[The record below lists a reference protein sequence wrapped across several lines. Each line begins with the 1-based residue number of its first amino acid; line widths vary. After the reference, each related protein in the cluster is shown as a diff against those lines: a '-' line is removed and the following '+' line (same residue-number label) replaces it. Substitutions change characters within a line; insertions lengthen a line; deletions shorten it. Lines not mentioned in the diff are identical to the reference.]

1 MGYAYYMAVVA
12 SKFSSVAGPAKWFAV
27 GVVGTAGIAAS
38 IWAYASRSPV
48 APTSTDKPTNVL
60 APHATHKNDSAS
72 EAPAEKPFEPVLVAR
87 VVKEDS
93 TREPSTPNDNGD
105 AIDASARPMIVHRSK
120 MGPGVFEALPIP
132 VNALEGSSVG
142 SGSLGI
148 FPTKQDLIPMR
159 APQNE
164 VKRDGVGPGV
174 ESEQTSKEQPGPAED
189 APKKTSGREKEK
201 NATSPNAEKSTTTP
215 RDSKTAPR
223 IGKLIDVNSATQA
236 ELELLPDVGPALA
249 KRIIEYRTKN
259 GPFTNLAT
267 LDKVSG
273 IGPKTLDKLKDRVA
287 FGKVK

>member
-1 MGYAYYMAVVA
+1 MAVVA

-48 APTSTDKPTNVL
+48 APTSADKPPSVL
-60 APHATHKNDSAS
+60 APHATHKNESTS
-72 EAPAEKPFEPVLVAR
+72 EALAEKPFEPVLVAR
-87 VVKEDS
+87 DVIEDA
-93 TREPSTPNDNGD
+93 TREPATPNGNGD
-105 AIDASARPMIVHRSK
+105 AIDASTRPMIVHRSK

-142 SGSLGI
+142 NGTLGI
-148 FPTKQDLIPMR
+148 FPTRQDLIPMR

-223 IGKLIDVNSATQA
+223 VGKLIDVNSATQA

-259 GPFTNLAT
+259 GPFTNLAA

-273 IGPKTLDKLKDRVA
+273 IGPKTLDKVKDRVT